1 MEEKMKPLTIFLA
14 FLSVLT
20 IATIACGI
28 ETPAKDILSDGNSIL
43 QLLKAALPQLVFL
56 SVLLIN
62 LITSLIDS
70 DRNFRASLIA
80 TIILVAI
87 TYWGNF
93 YKPLFD
99 LFAIKLG

>member
-1 MEEKMKPLTIFLA
+1 MEGKMKSLIIFLV
-14 FLSVLT
+14 FLSVLA
-20 IATIACGI
+20 IATIAVGV
-28 ETPAKDILSDGNSIL
+28 EAPAKDILSDGNSIL
-43 QLLKAALPQLVFL
+43 QLLKKALPQLVFL

-62 LITSLIDS
+62 LITSLVDS
-70 DRNFRASLIA
+70 DRNFKASLTA

-99 LFAIKLG
+99 FFAIQL

>member
-1 MEEKMKPLTIFLA
+1 MKPLIIFLA
-14 FLSVLT
+14 FLSVLAITT
-20 IATIACGI
+20 IAVGAEI
-28 ETPAKDILSDGNSIL
+28 PAKDILSDGNNIL
-43 QLLKAALPQLVFL
+43 QLLKKALPQLVFL

-62 LITSLIDS
+62 LITSLLES
-70 DRNFRASLIA
+70 DRNSKASLIA

-99 LFAIKLG
+99 FFAIQL

>member
-1 MEEKMKPLTIFLA
+1 MKPVTIFLA
-14 FLSVLT
+14 FLSVLA
-20 IATIACGI
+20 IATIAVGV
-28 ETPAKDILSDGNSIL
+28 EGPAKYILSDGNSIL
-43 QLLKAALPQLVFL
+43 QLLKKALPQLVFL

-62 LITSLIDS
+62 LITSLLES
-70 DRNFRASLIA
+70 DRNSRASLIA

-99 LFAIKLG
+99 FFAIQL